1 MNTTDKAAEALLLA
15 DELAALVDTYP
26 QEDEDTPG
34 GYCSVF
40 DEQLDTAASWLREYA
55 ALLQAQPVACLVENE
70 SAIMAWPIT
79 CLDEARTYCDEG
91 EEPVLLYARPQPA
104 EAVSADNY
112 AKVIEAALTEHV
124 RFCPVGCSI
133 DAFEWYRVVHPE
145 ALRALLEER
154 KAMQAKI
161 DALMLEFCPGE
172 MTAEQVENWA
182 SHQKAALTT
191 TADNQEPP
199 KGQ

>member
-1 MNTTDKAAEALLLA
+1 MDTKDRAAEALLLA

-104 EAVSADNY
+104 EAGRVPLTDDAIHEEFHRRMSAD
-112 AKVIEAALTEHV
+112 AEDMAMDAADFRLGA
-124 RFCPVGCSI
+124 RF
-133 DAFEWYRVVHPE
+133 A
-145 ALRALLEER
+145 ER
-154 KAMQAKI
+154 HHGI
-161 DALMLEFCPGE
+161 L
-172 MTAEQVENWA
+172 
-182 SHQKAALTT
+182 
-191 TADNQEPP
+191 P
-199 KGQ
+199 KEKP